1 MRSARALP
9 GFRGFGG
16 SVRSRVARSIARLC
30 RDARYDE
37 ADAVPTLRSPRS
49 SERDRTS
56 ESEGSRTRKRGRRRF
71 SRVRLCW
78 RSSRHAPAPLPLSLP
93 FRPPP
98 PPLPDAAASFGAF
111 FSTVVQPSSTIARVS
126 TERAV
131 AAKRRFRL
139 VALLA
144 ECAAG
149 ARGRRRRRRR
159 VRSRTGSL
167 RRAGEYRGAST
178 ERGDVHE
185 RAPNAVARE
194 NDCAF
199 GRRRH
204 STFSQTERGPLHF
217 RPTLPH
223 TSRESSKN
231 AKRGSCRQVV

>member
-9 GFRGFGG
+9 GFRSFVW
-16 SVRSRVARSIARLC
+16 SVRSRVARSIARRVATRDTTRRTPSRPFDRPDRASAIERLKARVREPENADGGGSHASVYAGGLRVTHPRLCPCLC
-30 RDARYDE
+30 RSD
-37 ADAVPTLRSPRS
+37 LRRRPCRTRQPLSGPSSPPWSSPRRPS
-49 SERDRTS
+49 RASED
-56 ESEGSRTRKRGRRRF
+56 
-71 SRVRLCW
+71 
-78 RSSRHAPAPLPLSLP
+78 
-93 FRPPP
+93 
-98 PPLPDAAASFGAF
+98 
-111 FSTVVQPSSTIARVS
+111 
-126 TERAV
+126 ERAV

-204 STFSQTERGPLHF
+204 STFSDRTRTFALS
-217 RPTLPH
+217 TDASPH
-223 TSRESSKN
+223 QS
-231 AKRGSCRQVV
+231 